1 MSTKKRYLS
10 RSELPQGFRGALKLL
25 AYALRALRSRV
36 SESGIGD
43 YRYKNF
49 ADELATAL
57 HGEHRPGMG
66 ALVWFGNLC
75 GRWNVSAA
83 GDADHEHTITVFLPE
98 GFSPWHEALSG
109 IRRTHLAR
117 IVEDYGQL
125 LATFAVSREPRE
137 AGEAL
142 EESQLFDAIDEPDEV
157 PTPWIPQHSGEIIEP
172 ARHASVWTLT
182 APLAHGADEKDG
194 NVSRFR
200 CEARLDT
207 LTGKWVDVPFLA
219 GNAVRGMMRDL
230 LMIDA
235 MTLVGVSSQRVP
247 GPTAH
252 ALLSGGQISSGADT
266 AGVDLPLRRLW
277 RGLFPA
283 VDLLGGVIEN
293 QTMAG
298 WLRCSD
304 ALPVARETTAHVA
317 RVIAPELDPSA
328 LAARLPCVQDLFE
341 VRQLTRMAHR
351 EIDGDGGQMIAKTE
365 CIRAGTQFVHKVA
378 LTGQL
383 GQAPLV
389 VRACLVRALRLLQD
403 NGVMGAGAARGLG
416 EVLIGAYLPALG
428 TEDAYLEHLQKH
440 RAEIADLLLAPVAAK
455 EEKPAKGKKPAA
467 KTERKQV
474 EPVSP
479 GDEDVPL

>member
-1 MSTKKRYLS
+1 MSKRYLS
-10 RSELPQGFRGALKLL
+10 RDELPRGFRGALKLL
-25 AYALRALRSRV
+25 AYAMRSLKTRV
-36 SESGIGD
+36 SEAGIGD
-43 YRYKNF
+43 YRFSNF
-49 ADELATAL
+49 ADELSTAL
-57 HGEHRPGMG
+57 RGEHRPGMS
-66 ALVWFGNLC
+66 AIVWYGNLC

-83 GDADHEHTITVFLPE
+83 GDADHAHALAVWLPE
-98 GFSPWHEALSG
+98 GFSPWHEALST

-125 LATFAVSREPRE
+125 LATFAVTREPRDDE
-137 AGEAL
+137 AAREEAT
-142 EESQLFDAIDEPDEV
+142 LFDEIDEPDEV
-157 PTPWIPQHSGEIIEP
+157 AEPWKPMP
-172 ARHASVWTLT
+172 ASEVIAPLRHASVWTLT

-200 CEARLDT
+200 CEARMDL
-207 LTGKWVDVPFLA
+207 LTGLWSDVPFVA
-219 GNAVRGMMRDL
+219 GNAVRGMVRDL

-235 MTLVGVSSQRVP
+235 MTLVGVAPQRMP

-266 AGVDLPLRRLW
+266 AGVDLPLRRQW

-304 ALPVARETTAHVA
+304 ALPVARETAGYVAHAVA
-317 RVIAPELDPSA
+317 PGIEARA
-328 LAARLPCVQDLFE
+328 LAPQLPCVQDLFE
-341 VRQLTRMAHR
+341 IRQLTRQAHR

-365 CIRAGTQFVHKVA
+365 CIRAGTQFVHRVA

-383 GQAPLV
+383 GQAPEI
-389 VRACLVRALRLLQD
+389 VRACLARALRLLQE
-403 NGVMGAGAARGLG
+403 NGVVGASSARGLG
-416 EVLIGAYLPALG
+416 EVLIGAYAPSLG
-428 TEDAYLEHLQKH
+428 TEDAYLEHMQRNREAIASLLV
-440 RAEIADLLLAPVAAK
+440 RAVVEK
-455 EEKPAKGKKPAA
+455 EEKPKGKAKPAK
-467 KTERKQV
+467 KTEQKQV